1 MFCSLFTM
9 PPKRDTPNGR
19 TTKTND
25 NNKKTNNKNN
35 NDKTSNN
42 LKQQQRYDT
51 KSFKA
56 EMKKFDTFKKT
67 NTDFA
72 SLDYCQIA
80 IKNRN
85 PQEECSELDENSI
98 LNANNILCYITTL
111 DTIGMN
117 PYKDDSMDIT
127 VDPTPSEVPTVSCC
141 WLSVLN
147 LFISPPFLFISTFFF
162 IIID

>member
-9 PPKRDTPNGR
+9 PPKRSTPSGR

-25 NNKKTNNKNN
+25 NNKRTNNNN
-35 NDKTSNN
+35 NNFHKTSNN
-42 LKQQQRYDT
+42 LKQQQHQRYDT

-72 SLDYCQIA
+72 SLDYYQVVN
-80 IKNRN
+80 KNRN
-85 PQEECSELDENSI
+85 SQEECSELDENST

-127 VDPTPSEVPTVSCC
+127 VDPWTPSEVPTVSCC
-141 WLSVLN
+141 CLKFVHFT
-147 LFISPPFLFISTFFF
+147 LF
-162 IIID
+162 